1 MSVYKKLQ
9 QARMLLQN
17 TKLSKSGKN
26 KFAGY
31 EYFELG
37 DFLPAIQKICN
48 DVGLCGV
55 VSFNHEMA
63 FLQITDVED
72 GTSIMFTSPMSS
84 ASLKGCHDV
93 QNLGAVQTYLRRY
106 LWTNAFEIVEHDA
119 LDATTGAV
127 EPVKKASVTSVT
139 PAPKSETINVPV
151 GSATVTV
158 TSKPAAKP
166 ITGQAGEWQIVAPG
180 KPEGDVQDWLDLI
193 KITAHQLLDLTE
205 NEEDVMLIFKKNKVL
220 FDTVKA
226 TDATFFKEM
235 MGKFTEKK
243 NQFTKEEA

>member
-48 DVGLCGV
+48 DIGLCGI

-63 FLQITDVED
+63 YLQINDVED

-84 ASLKGCHDV
+84 AALKGCHDV
-93 QNLGAVQTYLRRY
+93 QNLGAVQSYLRRY
-106 LWTNAFEIVEHDA
+106 LWTNAFEIVEHDV

-127 EPVKKASVTSVT
+127 EVAKKPAVTAVT
-139 PAPKSETINVPV
+139 PDPKPSPKIE
-151 GSATVTV
+151 
-158 TSKPAAKP
+158 
-166 ITGQAGEWQIVAPG
+166 GQKGEWQIVAPG
-180 KPEGDVQDWLDLI
+180 KPAGDVGDWLDLI
-193 KITAHQLLDLTE
+193 KTTSHQLLDLTE

-235 MGKFTEKK
+235 MGKFTAKK
-243 NQFTKEEA
+243 NEFNKEEA